1 MKKSIEKVF
10 IFLKKIVTYKIISV
24 YLLLNVF
31 FTTIGSIVLIT
42 FIDEM
47 FFQLDWMR
55 DVIFFLCYLML
66 LMNVALLII
75 MKIGMLSGV
84 VEVKV

>member
-1 MKKSIEKVF
+1 MKHSIERIF

-31 FTTIGSIVLIT
+31 FTSVGSIVLISY
-42 FIDEM
+42 IDEM

-55 DVIFFLCYLML
+55 DFVFFLCYLML
-66 LMNVALLII
+66 LMNINVLLL
-75 MKIGMLSGV
+75 MKLGLLSGV